1 MNKGPLLIFF
11 TLMVLGSTWLT
22 GCVDYVDIEQR
33 QDMGLIEKKLEER
46 RAEYL
51 TQKMIQ
57 CRLDILDRAEAFV
70 DSIIDFE
77 IKLNVLDPSLFPLK
91 PVKPSYPKYIR
102 LDDSTVVR
110 PLFDRWQYRSRP
122 EAIDK
127 DTVKN

>member
-1 MNKGPLLIFF
+1 MNRAMLQLLLALLIFIAY
-11 TLMVLGSTWLT
+11 GLT

-33 QDMGLIEKKLEER
+33 QDMGLIQKKLAER
-46 RAEYL
+46 RSEYL
-51 TQKMIQ
+51 AQKMIQ

-77 IKLNVLDPSLFPLK
+77 IKLHVLDPALFPLK
-91 PVKPSYPKYIR
+91 PTKPGYPKYIR

-122 EAIDK
+122 EAAK
-127 DTVKN
+127 EDTLNN